1 MVQFGHGYDQTPLEI
16 KTGSRSSMRIGMGAA
31 KQGLLRSR
39 RAVPYVIPIK
49 DIPAPVSTDQ
59 DWIERQKRKGKR
71 ALAKRESNG
80 RKQPRF
86 YDMDYSYGRIEL
98 SDRLLDMK
106 PAPPPYSDTRWNYNV
121 DQDPAAPPPE
131 TSDYGHKE
139 TPPPIPNPNQQDTCD
154 DILHMGIAVTLPN
167 TGDCPTNNDPSVPP
181 HKDPTDPKPNDPVPV
196 PGEDP
201 EPPTPEEP
209 QTFPYNPD
217 DTNLESK
224 DWVAKYQNQDGTYTI
239 PNSSSTPI
247 TTSTVFTATDPA
259 TQWIKDFL
267 VKVMGYGVEA
277 SSGQKSLE
285 WYGLNRSDVQ
295 LRFTTDVYDRKLG
308 GPFLQL
314 QVQHTNVPASKRVWT
329 GVWTGEK
336 NEIPIT
342 NFSGPQPKPIELPP
356 IIPPKEDPW
365 KFPTPDPW
373 KLPPPCI
380 IM

>member
-71 ALAKRESNG
+71 ALATRESNG

-121 DQDPAAPPPE
+121 DQDPSAPPPE

-139 TPPPIPNPNQQDTCD
+139 TPRPIPNPNQQDSCND
-154 DILHMGIAVTLPN
+154 VLHMGIAVTLPN
-167 TGDCPTNNDPSVPP
+167 TGQCPTNNDPSVPP
-181 HKDPTDPKPNDPVPV
+181 HKDPTDPNAPVPV

-201 EPPTPEEP
+201 EPQP
-209 QTFPYNPD
+209 QPQP
-217 DTNLESK
+217 
-224 DWVAKYQNQDGTYTI
+224 QPQD
-239 PNSSSTPI
+239 PP
-247 TTSTVFTATDPA
+247 TSTTTTATAEDKKSTWENIRDAYNDVSLVDDALLALITQDPSKFVEGAQNSAA
-259 TQWIKDFL
+259 T
-267 VKVMGYGVEA
+267 VANKVTGTVNNILD
-277 SSGQKSLE
+277 S
-285 WYGLNRSDVQ
+285 
-295 LRFTTDVYDRKLG
+295 VYIPVSIPK
-308 GPFLQL
+308 
-314 QVQHTNVPASKRVWT
+314 VPKK
-329 GVWTGEK
+329 G
-336 NEIPIT
+336 
-342 NFSGPQPKPIELPP
+342 
-356 IIPPKEDPW
+356 
-365 KFPTPDPW
+365 
-373 KLPPPCI
+373 CI